1 MTTKKCLCRTAFA
14 LLATAAFAI
23 TASANG
29 IYQGYVH
36 QLSANINGSYV
47 AAVQFTGAIPL
58 GSPACAS
65 GSVVTYNGRT
75 SVNMIIKD
83 ATSNM
88 GKLQIELLRDALT
101 TQKLVT
107 VYGNNTCTIGLEDIN
122 TVVHYSL

>member
-1 MTTKKCLCRTAFA
+1 
-14 LLATAAFAI
+14 
-23 TASANG
+23 
-29 IYQGYVH
+29 
-36 QLSANINGSYV
+36 
-47 AAVQFTGAIPL
+47 
-58 GSPACAS
+58 
-65 GSVVTYNGRT
+65 
-75 SVNMIIKD
+75 MIIKD